1 MESEKP
7 QNKRLRVKNEVKWIE
22 HVPRIR
28 IQYIFPHLFTNFQPP
43 NSYEHGL
50 KIAQPK
56 WVKPVVEIR
65 GCVKI
70 NVN

>member
-7 QNKRLRVKNEVKWIE
+7 QNKRLRVKNEVKWIQ
-22 HVPRIR
+22 HVLRIR
-28 IQYIFPHLFTNFQPP
+28 IQYIFPHLFTIYGPQFPPP

-56 WVKPVVEIR
+56 GGLNR
-65 GCVKI
+65 
-70 NVN
+70 